1 MEHSTRHIA
10 CTVQKKHEELINL
23 TTSYLFFMMFLQCVD
38 GKTPIHLAR
47 LTGSNC
53 NLEEIDLKLTK
64 TAHNTLLPDMIVE
77 NEIGGKN
84 GNLPNS

>member
-1 MEHSTRHIA
+1 
-10 CTVQKKHEELINL
+10 
-23 TTSYLFFMMFLQCVD
+23 MFLQCVD
-38 GKTPIHLAR
+38 GKTRIQLAR

-84 GNLPNS
+84 GNLPNSWRFVNSNVQRAAIVGIVWYLNILQNNTKQ